1 MASII
6 VLIASLGVGAL
17 LTAWAALT
25 LVQRRWRHPWH
36 LSRPLF
42 SLRHVT
48 IDAELLL
55 TPRHMT
61 AAHLPFD
68 RTEQPRVQSGGLL
81 WASAIT
87 VTHTLADEADRAAL
101 LAAVKPLGFT
111 PEKFL
116 ARCPILGEVQ
126 HRGLPGYVVRDG
138 SGQRAYFLAAPH
150 ALLEACTHVW
160 EQQEREK
167 TPQDAARLPAA
178 APGLYGLAMAAVEQG
193 SIGALTYLGSV
204 QVGVTPCDLSP
215 LDVLRERGLT
225 LHMLPADEAPVT
237 PALHIGR
244 QPIGANSFTVP
255 EAHGC
260 GFVQDVLAGYQ
271 QEQTLLR
278 KAIPALGWSLLWP
291 VLIHLF
297 MHYTMG
303 SAAPAA
309 LWVMLF
315 THALA
320 LVLPL
325 LAQKKYALLA
335 LPMLAVLWL
344 VAQPTALSGAFCL
357 VAGLAQAFVTRLL
370 LAALE
375 CS

>member
-6 VLIASLGVGAL
+6 VLIALLVAGVL

-25 LVQRRWRHPWH
+25 LIQRRWQHPWH
-36 LSRPLF
+36 LSQPLF
-42 SLRHVT
+42 SLRQVT
-48 IDAELLL
+48 IEGELLL

-61 AAHLPFD
+61 AAHLPFEA
-68 RTEQPRVQSGGLL
+68 TQQPRVQSGGLL

-126 HRGLPGYVVRDG
+126 HSGLRGYIVRDG

-150 ALLEACTHVW
+150 ALLEACAHVW
-160 EQQEREK
+160 EQQERPK
-167 TPQDAARLPAA
+167 TPQDISRLPAA
-178 APGLYGLAMAAVEQG
+178 SPGLYGLAMATVEQG

-204 QVGVTPCDLSP
+204 QVGMSQCDLSP
-215 LDVLRERGLT
+215 LDILRAHGLT
-225 LHMLPADEAPVT
+225 LHILPNDGDVPAS
-237 PALHIGR
+237 ALHIGR
-244 QPIGANSFTVP
+244 QPSGANSFAVP

-260 GFVQDVLAGYQ
+260 GFVQDILAGYQ
-271 QEQTLLR
+271 QEQKLLR
-278 KAIPALGWSLLWP
+278 KAIPALVWSLLWQ
-291 VLIHLF
+291 VAIHLF
-297 MHYTMG
+297 THYAIG

-315 THALA
+315 THAAA
-320 LVLPL
+320 LMLPL
-325 LAQKKYALLA
+325 FTSKKLALLA
-335 LPMLAVLWL
+335 LPVLAILWL

-357 VAGLAQAFVTRLL
+357 VAGLTQAFVTRLL

>member
-17 LTAWAALT
+17 LTVWAALT
-25 LVQRRWRHPWH
+25 LIQRRRQHPWH

-48 IDAELLL
+48 IDSELLL
-55 TPRHMT
+55 TPRRMT
-61 AAHLPFD
+61 AAHLPFEATD
-68 RTEQPRVQSGGLL
+68 QPRVQSGALL

-87 VTHTLADEADRAAL
+87 VTHALADEADQAAL

-116 ARCPILGEVQ
+116 ARCPILSEVQ
-126 HRGLPGYVVRDG
+126 HGGLPGYIVRDG

-150 ALLEACTHVW
+150 ALLDACTLVW
-160 EQQEREK
+160 EQQERPK
-167 TPQDAARLPAA
+167 TPQDIARLPAA
-178 APGLYGLAMAAVEQG
+178 APGLYGLAMATVEQ
-193 SIGALTYLGSV
+193 SCIGALTYLGSV

-215 LDVLRERGLT
+215 LDALRECGLT
-225 LHMLPADEAPVT
+225 LHMLPADEQPAV

-244 QPIGANSFTVP
+244 QPTGANSFTVP

-260 GFVQDVLAGYQ
+260 GFVQDILAGYQ
-271 QEQTLLR
+271 QERQLLR
-278 KAIPALGWSLLWP
+278 KALPALGWSLLWP

-297 MHYTMG
+297 MHYAVG

-315 THALA
+315 THAFA

-325 LAQKKYALLA
+325 LAQKQYALLA
-335 LPMLAVLWL
+335 LPMLIVLWL
-344 VAQPTALSGAFCL
+344 VAQPAALSGAFCL
-357 VAGLAQAFVTRLL
+357 VAGLAQALVTRLL